1 MFDRNLIDYLPPV
14 LRDVDD
20 FIAISDAVQPE
31 IKKAW
36 DSLASVMNNQFI
48 DTADDVGI
56 SVWEKELGIVPSKSE
71 SLEYR
76 RQRIKIAQAFGVVY
90 TLRWLTDWA
99 KSFYNSNLIQVSTED
114 YFLKI
119 SIPVSENWLNVYD
132 MLRDKIPQNMMI
144 KPTLIYSRPLNFKLK
159 TAVHTTLK
167 TQIKSEVDNE

>member
-56 SVWEKELGIVPSKSE
+56 SVWEK
-71 SLEYR
+71 
-76 RQRIKIAQAFGVVY
+76 
-90 TLRWLTDWA
+90 
-99 KSFYNSNLIQVSTED
+99 NSGLFPRNQNLWNTA
-114 YFLKI
+114 
-119 SIPVSENWLNVYD
+119 VSE
-132 MLRDKIPQNMMI
+132 
-144 KPTLIYSRPLNFKLK
+144 
-159 TAVHTTLK
+159 
-167 TQIKSEVDNE
+167 